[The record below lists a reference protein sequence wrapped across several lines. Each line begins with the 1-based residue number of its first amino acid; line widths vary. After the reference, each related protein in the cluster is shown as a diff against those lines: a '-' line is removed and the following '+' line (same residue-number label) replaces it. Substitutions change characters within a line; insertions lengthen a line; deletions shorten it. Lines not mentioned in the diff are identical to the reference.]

1 MERTWVLE
9 DEAAQM
15 DFGARLARALPGPL
29 CVYLRGPLGAGKT
42 TLVRGALR
50 ALGHTGPVR
59 SPTYT
64 ILETYAVARG
74 EVCHLDLYRL
84 DSADELED
92 IGARE
97 LFDGRH
103 ICFVEWP
110 ERGAGWLPQADLD
123 LDLDMAG
130 SGRRVSARAHSPA
143 GDRTLELLA

>member
-9 DEAAQM
+9 DEAAQL

-42 TLVRGALR
+42 TLVRGALWG
-50 ALGHTGPVR
+50 LGHTGPVR

-84 DSADELED
+84 ESAEELED

-110 ERGAGWLPQADLD
+110 ERGAGWLPPADLD
-123 LDLDMAG
+123 IAIDMAG
-130 SGRRVSARAHSPA
+130 SGRCVTARAQDQA
-143 GDRTLELLA
+143 GIRTLGALA

>member
-9 DEAAQM
+9 DEAAQLA
-15 DFGARLARALPGPL
+15 FGARLARELPESL

-50 ALGHTGPVR
+50 ALGHAGAVR

-64 ILETYAVARG
+64 ILETYALAGG

-84 DSADELED
+84 GSAEELED

-110 ERGAGWLPQADLD
+110 ERGAGWLPQADLE
-123 LDLDMAG
+123 LDIDIAG
-130 SGRRVSARAHSPA
+130 SGRRVQARAYSPA
-143 GDRTLELLA
+143 GERTLESVK

>member
-1 MERTWVLE
+1 MERSWVLE

-15 DFGARLARALPGPL
+15 AFGARLARALPGPL
-29 CVYLRGPLGAGKT
+29 CVFLHGPLGAGKT
-42 TLVRGALR
+42 TLVRGVLR

-64 ILETYAVARG
+64 VLETYALDAG

-84 DSADELED
+84 GSAEELED

-103 ICFVEWP
+103 LCFVEWP
-110 ERGAGWLPQADLD
+110 ERGAGWLLQADLD
-123 LDLDMAG
+123 IDIELAG
-130 SGRRVSARAHSPA
+130 TGRRLRATAHGAA
-143 GDRTLELLA
+143 GERTLDALA

>member
-9 DEAAQM
+9 DEAAQLG
-15 DFGARLARALPGPL
+15 FGARLARALPGPL

-42 TLVRGALR
+42 TLVRGVLR
-50 ALGHTGPVR
+50 ALGYTGPVR

-64 ILETYAVARG
+64 ILETYAVPRG

-84 DSADELED
+84 GSAEELED

-110 ERGAGWLPQADLD
+110 ERGAGWLPRADLD
-123 LDLDMAG
+123 IAIDMAG
-130 SGRRVSARAHSPA
+130 SGRRVQARAHGTA
-143 GDRTLELLA
+143 ATRLLESLS

>member
-9 DEAAQM
+9 DEAAQL

-50 ALGHTGPVR
+50 ALGHAGPVR

-64 ILETYAVARG
+64 LLETYALAGG

-84 DSADELED
+84 GSAEELED

-103 ICFVEWP
+103 LCFVEWP

-123 LDLDMAG
+123 IDIELAG
-130 SGRRVSARAHSPA
+130 TGRRLNARAHGAA
-143 GDRTLELLA
+143 GERTLDAMA

>member
-9 DEAAQM
+9 DEAAQL

-64 ILETYAVARG
+64 ILETYAVAHG

-84 DSADELED
+84 GSAEELED

-103 ICFVEWP
+103 TCFVEWP
-110 ERGAGWLPQADLD
+110 ERGAGWLPPPDLD
-123 LDLDMAG
+123 IAIDMAG
-130 SGRRVSARAHSPA
+130 SGRRVHARAHGA
-143 GDRTLELLA
+143 AATGLLGSLA

>member
-9 DEAAQM
+9 DEAAQL

-42 TLVRGALR
+42 TLVRGVLR

-84 DSADELED
+84 DSAGELED

-110 ERGAGWLPQADLD
+110 ERGVGWLPPADLD
-123 LDLDMAG
+123 IAIDMAG
-130 SGRRVSARAHSPA
+130 SGRRVTARAQGQA
-143 GDRTLELLA
+143 GVRTLGSLA

>member
-9 DEAAQM
+9 NEAAQL
-15 DFGARLARALPGPL
+15 DFGARLARALPAAL

-42 TLVRGALR
+42 TLVRGVLR
-50 ALGHTGPVR
+50 ALGHAGAVR

-64 ILETYAVARG
+64 ILETYALAPG

-84 DSADELED
+84 GSAGELED

-110 ERGAGWLPQADLD
+110 ERGAGWLPPADLD
-123 LDLDMAG
+123 IDIELAG
-130 SGRRVSARAHSPA
+130 SGRRVNARAHGPA
-143 GDRTLELLA
+143 GDRTLELLT

>member
-9 DEAAQM
+9 NEAAQLA
-15 DFGARLARALPGPL
+15 FGARLARALPGPL

-42 TLVRGALR
+42 TLVRGVLR
-50 ALGHTGPVR
+50 ALGHTGAVR

-64 ILETYAVARG
+64 ILETYALAPG

-84 DSADELED
+84 RSAQELED

-103 ICFVEWP
+103 VCFVEWP
-110 ERGAGWLPQADLD
+110 EHGAGWLPPADLE
-123 LDLDMAG
+123 LDIDMAG
-130 SGRRVSARAHSPA
+130 SGRRVQARAHGAVGESL
-143 GDRTLELLA
+143 LESMA

>member
-9 DEAAQM
+9 DEAAQL

-29 CVYLRGPLGAGKT
+29 CIYLRGPLGAGKT
-42 TLVRGALR
+42 TLVRGALH
-50 ALGHTGPVR
+50 ALGHVGPVR

-64 ILETYAVARG
+64 ILETYSVPRG

-84 DSADELED
+84 GSAQELED

-110 ERGAGWLPQADLD
+110 QRGAGWLPPADLD

-130 SGRRVSARAHSPA
+130 SGRRVHARAHGAA
-143 GDRTLELLA
+143 GTHLLEALA

>member
-9 DEAAQM
+9 NEAAQLA
-15 DFGARLARALPGPL
+15 FGARLARALPGPL

-42 TLVRGALR
+42 TLVRGVLR
-50 ALGHTGPVR
+50 ALGHTGAVR

-64 ILETYAVARG
+64 ILETYALAPG

-84 DSADELED
+84 RSAQELED

-103 ICFVEWP
+103 VCFVEWP
-110 ERGAGWLPQADLD
+110 EHGAGWLPPADLE
-123 LDLDMAG
+123 LDIDMAG
-130 SGRRVSARAHSPA
+130 SGRRVQARARSPA
-143 GDRTLELLA
+143 GERTLESLA

>member
-9 DEAAQM
+9 NEAAQLA
-15 DFGARLARALPGPL
+15 FGARLARALPGPL

-42 TLVRGALR
+42 TLVRGVLR
-50 ALGHTGPVR
+50 ALGHAGAVR

-64 ILETYAVARG
+64 ILETYALAPG

-84 DSADELED
+84 HSAQELED

-103 ICFVEWP
+103 VCFVEWP
-110 ERGAGWLPQADLD
+110 EHGAGWLPPADLE
-123 LDLDMAG
+123 LDIDMAG
-130 SGRRVSARAHSPA
+130 SGRRITARAH
-143 GDRTLELLA
+143 GQVGVRTLESLA

>member
-9 DEAAQM
+9 NEAAQL
-15 DFGARLARALPGPL
+15 DFGARLARALPAAL

-42 TLVRGALR
+42 TLVRGVLR
-50 ALGHTGPVR
+50 ALGHTGAVR

-64 ILETYAVARG
+64 ILETYAVEHG

-84 DSADELED
+84 AGAEELED

-103 ICFVEWP
+103 TCFVEWP
-110 ERGAGWLPQADLD
+110 ERGAGWLPPADLD
-123 LDLDMAG
+123 IAIDMAG
-130 SGRRVSARAHSPA
+130 TGRRVRVLARGQA
-143 GDRTLELLA
+143 GLRTLEALT

>member
-9 DEAAQM
+9 DEAAQL

-42 TLVRGALR
+42 TLVRGVLR

-84 DSADELED
+84 DSAGELED

-110 ERGAGWLPQADLD
+110 ERGAGWLPPADLD
-123 LDLDMAG
+123 IAIDMAG
-130 SGRRVSARAHSPA
+130 SGRRVTARAQGQA
-143 GDRTLELLA
+143 GVRTLGSLA

>member
-9 DEAAQM
+9 DEAAQL
-15 DFGARLARALPGPL
+15 DFGARLARALPGSL

-50 ALGHTGPVR
+50 ALGHAGAVR

-64 ILETYAVARG
+64 ILETYALASG

-84 DSADELED
+84 GSAEELED

-110 ERGAGWLPQADLD
+110 ERGAGWLPQADLE
-123 LDLDMAG
+123 LDIDIAG
-130 SGRRVSARAHSPA
+130 SGRRVQARAHSPA
-143 GDRTLELLA
+143 GESLLESMA

>member
-9 DEAAQM
+9 NEAAQL
-15 DFGARLARALPGPL
+15 DLGARLARALPGSL

-42 TLVRGALR
+42 TLVRGVLR
-50 ALGHTGPVR
+50 ALGHTGAVR

-84 DSADELED
+84 GSAEELED

-110 ERGAGWLPQADLD
+110 ERGAGWLPQADLE
-123 LDLDMAG
+123 LDIDTAG
-130 SGRRVSARAHSPA
+130 SGRRVQARAHSPA
-143 GDRTLELLA
+143 GERTLESLA